1 MKFSTYA
8 HMSQEANP
16 RNHVSFCLSAIWPIN
31 RYVITAFGFVSFRT
45 VFFLLPFINLLQI
58 WALFGMCLWKDSQG
72 LNALRPDDGNLIC
85 LRQLFGHRWID
96 ADFDASIVFW
106 VKSVCLVAYEIVSD
120 VYLKGSGNPYTVK
133 GVVERGRWLFFL
145 EVPSGCQTR
154 PKIWM
159 IFLVLSAFWLTLMSD
174 KKCKNLHGNGGFSA
188 PIVVR
193 VFRKFSI
200 QLDRSLS
207 GVCGCPHPPRQPI
220 HPQQ

>member
-1 MKFSTYA
+1 MMA
-8 HMSQEANP
+8 I
-16 RNHVSFCLSAIWPIN
+16 SFVCDHCSAIDGSMLISML
-31 RYVITAFGFVSFRT
+31 RSF
-45 VFFLLPFINLLQI
+45 
-58 WALFGMCLWKDSQG
+58 
-72 LNALRPDDGNLIC
+72 
-85 LRQLFGHRWID
+85 
-96 ADFDASIVFW
+96 FW

-159 IFLVLSAFWLTLMSD
+159 IFLVLTAFWLTLMSD

-193 VFRKFSI
+193 VFRNFQIFNSAW
-200 QLDRSLS
+200 QELVRS
-207 GVCGCPHPPRQPI
+207 VWMPPTTSATYPSPTI
-220 HPQQ
+220 TI